1 MSGGRYPGDFEPM
14 PSAPESRPVPAGP
27 PPPSV
32 VTAVRLMFV
41 RAGVALI
48 GAIVTFSM
56 KTQLRNAIRDAN
68 PNSSTH
74 RINMLYN
81 SAIAVGIVVAGIFI
95 VLYVLL
101 ALQVRK
107 GKNWARIITWI
118 LAALG
123 VIDAIGSLAQTTTSA
138 SQTIAIIVGV
148 IDVAIIVM
156 LSQRQSSFYFNKRFR

>member
-1 MSGGRYPGDFEPM
+1 MSGGRYPGNFEPM

-48 GAIVTFSM
+48 GAIITFAM
-56 KTQLRNAIRDAN
+56 KNDLRSAIKDAN
-68 PNSSTH
+68 PNASAH
-74 RINMLYN
+74 RINTLYN
-81 SAIAVGIVVAGIFI
+81 SAIAVGIIVAAIFI
-95 VLYVLL
+95 VLYLLL

-107 GKNWARIITWI
+107 GKNWARIVTWI
-118 LAALG
+118 VAGLG
-123 VIDAIGSLAQTTTSA
+123 VIDAFGSLAQTTTSA
-138 SQTIAIIVGV
+138 TQTITIIVGV

-156 LSQRQSSFYFNKRFR
+156 LSQRASNFYFNKRFR